1 PLRYRRI
8 RYRFDWLQR
17 QQTPP
22 RHRKVLAHPVRTRLW
37 HTAYMTIGFHSKM
50 FLDFSWFRILNC
62 TYWMR
67 SRREG
72 YKVCG
77 FFVLE
82 TLPDSPGRLSGPD
95 TAVYPPAPF
104 THSFTH
110 SLSDALTHSLIDSLT
125 HSFTHSLIVSCPQP
139 CTPGLFACIKEQ
151 TREFAR
157 FRPLRIVVSAHFD
170 VLVSP
175 LLRTLC
181 EVGEVVIS
189 SRFSRIDGEDVYTG
203 EGFCLRIFQ

>member
-1 PLRYRRI
+1 
-8 RYRFDWLQR
+8 
-17 QQTPP
+17 
-22 RHRKVLAHPVRTRLW
+22 
-37 HTAYMTIGFHSKM
+37 MTIGFHSKM

-110 SLSDALTHSLIDSLT
+110 SLIDALTHSLIDSLT
-125 HSFTHSLIVSCPQP
+125 HSLIHSFTHCLMSPTMHTWPMCLYQGAASRVREVSTTADCGQRSFRRIGVPAAAHALRSRRSRHQQP
-139 CTPGLFACIKEQ
+139 FFPD
-151 TREFAR
+151 RW
-157 FRPLRIVVSAHFD
+157 
-170 VLVSP
+170 
-175 LLRTLC
+175 
-181 EVGEVVIS
+181 
-189 SRFSRIDGEDVYTG
+189 
-203 EGFCLRIFQ
+203 